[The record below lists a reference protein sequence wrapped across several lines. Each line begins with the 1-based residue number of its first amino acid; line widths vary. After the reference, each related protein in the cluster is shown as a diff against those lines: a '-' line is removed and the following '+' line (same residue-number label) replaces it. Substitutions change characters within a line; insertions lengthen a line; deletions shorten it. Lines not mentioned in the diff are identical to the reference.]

1 MYDLVVIGGG
11 PAGSAAAITAARVG
25 FKVLLLERG
34 RFPRQKVCGEF
45 VSAESLQLLGSLL
58 SHSDICLLDEA
69 VRISRTRIFADR
81 RILQGPVD
89 PPAASIARIELDPA
103 LWRAAA
109 ASGVEGREQTTVNKV
124 TGDGPFAVSTTCGDF
139 EARTVIN
146 ASGRWSNLSRTPTTG
161 DAALDEGVLSH
172 AGAQHRWIGLK
183 GHFAESQPAPS
194 VDLYFFEGG
203 YCGVQ
208 PVALRDSTSNR
219 VNVCAM
225 VRAVT
230 ARNLGDVFSL
240 NQALLE
246 RSQNWEPLMEPVAT
260 SQLVFRKSQA
270 TRDNILHA
278 GDAATFVDPFIGDGI
293 SLALRSGAL
302 AAETLEPFL
311 RNQQSFLATLAA
323 YEANYAD
330 RFGRV
335 FRSSSR
341 IRGLLR
347 WPKPIRWMALTAAEY
362 SPALMEYAVR
372 STR

>member
-1 MYDLVVIGGG
+1 
-11 PAGSAAAITAARVG
+11 
-25 FKVLLLERG
+25 
-34 RFPRQKVCGEF
+34 
-45 VSAESLQLLGSLL
+45 
-58 SHSDICLLDEA
+58 
-69 VRISRTRIFADR
+69 
-81 RILQGPVD
+81 
-89 PPAASIARIELDPA
+89 
-103 LWRAAA
+103 
-109 ASGVEGREQTTVNKV
+109 
-124 TGDGPFAVSTTCGDF
+124 
-139 EARTVIN
+139 
-146 ASGRWSNLSRTPTTG
+146 
-161 DAALDEGVLSH
+161 
-172 AGAQHRWIGLK
+172 
-183 GHFAESQPAPS
+183 
-194 VDLYFFEGG
+194 
-203 YCGVQ
+203 
-208 PVALRDSTSNR
+208 
-219 VNVCAM
+219 
-225 VRAVT
+225 
-230 ARNLGDVFSL
+230 
-240 NQALLE
+240 
-246 RSQNWEPLMEPVAT
+246 MEPVAT